1 MYRVVVKS
9 RGKYNNIVL
18 GARYCFTKRSVIE
31 LAVMFAQ
38 VECEF
43 DVEKFIRIQGDVF
56 AWSDSEDNKKIWD
69 KIYKILEGENKDA
82 EV

>member
-1 MYRVVVKS
+1 MYRVIVKS

-31 LAVMFAQ
+31 LAVMFAK

-43 DVEKFIRIQGDVF
+43 DVEKFIRIHDDVF
-56 AWSDSEDNKKIWD
+56 AWSDSVVSEKIWD
-69 KIYKILEGENKDA
+69 KIYETLEGEDEDA